1 MAALHQNR
9 QGSVNHGEEFGF
21 YSERPGKP
29 EEGREES
36 HAFIYIKKKKNHSGR
51 YNVHLGGGRVIT

>member
-36 HAFIYIKKKKNHSGR
+36 HAFIYIKKKK
-51 YNVHLGGGRVIT
+51 ITLAGITCIWEEAE